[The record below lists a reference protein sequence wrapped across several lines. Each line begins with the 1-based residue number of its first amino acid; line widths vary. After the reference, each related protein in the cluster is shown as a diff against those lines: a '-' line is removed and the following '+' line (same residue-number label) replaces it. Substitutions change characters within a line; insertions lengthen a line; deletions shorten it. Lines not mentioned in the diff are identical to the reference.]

1 MDRLKG
7 EVAIVTGA
15 SRGIGRA
22 VALCF
27 AREGARVAITAV
39 ADRDALEQVQREIA
53 AAGADVLATIAD
65 VARRAD
71 VDGLVQGIVAKWGRI
86 DILVNNAGI
95 LRIAPL
101 ETISEERW
109 DETLAVHLKGTFNC
123 TQAVI
128 PFMKQQRKGKIINL

>member
-1 MDRLKG
+1 
-7 EVAIVTGA
+7 
-15 SRGIGRA
+15 
-22 VALCF
+22 
-27 AREGARVAITAV
+27 
-39 ADRDALEQVQREIA
+39 
-53 AAGADVLATIAD
+53 VLATIAD

-101 ETISEERW
+101 ENISEERW

-123 TQAVI
+123 TQAVM
-128 PFMKQQRKGKIINL
+128 PFMKQQRKGKIINLAAPSA